1 MITLISVCIIGYI
14 IGYIV
19 MFSYLIID
27 DYNTKKHF
35 YEYKRSANFKYDV
48 SNITLE
54 DFAGN
59 AMLSIFW
66 FCILPVLILRFLI
79 KQYINFLIKMY
90 EKYDLKT
97 ENCKL

>member
-1 MITLISVCIIGYI
+1 MITLISIYIIGYI

-54 DFAGN
+54 DFFTY
-59 AMLSIFW
+59 AMISILW
-66 FCILPVLILRFLI
+66 FCILQVIILQFLI
-79 KQYINFLIKMY
+79 KQYISFLIKMY

>member
-1 MITLISVCIIGYI
+1 MIALIVTYI

-19 MFSYLIID
+19 MFSFLIID
-27 DYNTKKHF
+27 DYKYKKHF
-35 YEYKRSANFKYDV
+35 YDSKRSGTFKYDV

-66 FCILPVLILRFLI
+66 FCILPILILRYLF
-79 KQYINFLIKMY
+79 KEYINFLIKMY
-90 EKYDLKT
+90 EKYDLKK

>member
-1 MITLISVCIIGYI
+1 MIALLIVTYI

-27 DYNTKKHF
+27 DYKYKRHF
-35 YEYKRSANFKYDV
+35 YEYKRSGTFKYDV

-54 DFAGN
+54 EFAGN

-90 EKYDLKT
+90 EKYDLKKGKS
-97 ENCKL
+97 KL

>member
-1 MITLISVCIIGYI
+1 MIALIVTYIIGYI
-14 IGYIV
+14 I

-27 DYNTKKHF
+27 DYKYKKQ
-35 YEYKRSANFKYDV
+35 YYDYKRSANFKYDV

-90 EKYDLKT
+90 EKYDLKK
-97 ENCKL
+97 ENRKL